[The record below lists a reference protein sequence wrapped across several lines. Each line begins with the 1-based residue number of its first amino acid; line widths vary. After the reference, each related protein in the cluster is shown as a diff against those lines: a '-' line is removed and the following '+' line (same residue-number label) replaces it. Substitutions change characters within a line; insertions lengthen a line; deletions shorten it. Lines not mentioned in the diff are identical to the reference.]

1 MMGERAVIEILKKHG
16 EMLQKSKD
24 RQTKWVEEA
33 APVLIDVNGELK
45 QVKAAK
51 EEGTRLIRI
60 QLEVIAKPFDTELSI
75 LNTIDKALRKRLLEE
90 YPGSGAIAIPEGEIS
105 FRRPWTYDVVDEV
118 SIPDT
123 YRTVDQAK
131 IKQAVDGGV
140 RAIPGVKIYQGRTIV
155 VKAKE

>member
-1 MMGERAVIEILKKHG
+1 MGERAVIEILKKHG

-24 RQTKWVEEA
+24 RQTTWVEEA

-45 QVKAAK
+45 QIKAAK

-90 YPGSGAIAIPEGEIS
+90 YPGVGAIAIPEGEIS
-105 FRRPWTYDVVDEV
+105 FRRPWTYDVTDEA

-123 YRTVDQAK
+123 YRTVDQTK

-140 RAIPGVKIYQGRTIV
+140 RSIPGVKIYQGRTIV